1 MDNLSEV
8 MKLIEAGLNQ
18 DSAKVYNYAQLLI
31 RKMEEN
37 GDLQTAKK
45 LRSVLKNTKTLT
57 IQAKDYSHTLKL
69 PVDSE
74 SRLPLA
80 EIKSHDK
87 GSVFLSLGEDS
98 MSSISEFIY
107 IINHTDLFLGKGIKS
122 NRSMLLFGK
131 PGTGKTQAARYISSE
146 TGLPLVTV
154 RLDGVISSYLGSTSK
169 NLRMLFDFVQRTPCI
184 LFLDEFDAIAKVR
197 DDSNELGEL
206 KRVVNTLLQNI
217 DSIESSIPIIAA
229 TNHEHLLDP
238 AVWRRFDYKIRM
250 KLPDAAAR
258 GMMFAEFLK
267 DVPLEKGVPD
277 YIVALT
283 DGMNGSE
290 IETFSTQIRTN
301 LVVDTQSMLRLKD
314 LLSYFAKFKNR
325 MIQESSDVDISN
337 NEIMLRTLRTLRDQ
351 NKKVFTIRRISNMT
365 GISTG
370 KLSQE
375 LRKGGEHVEQ

>member
-1 MDNLSEV
+1 
-8 MKLIEAGLNQ
+8 
-18 DSAKVYNYAQLLI
+18 
-31 RKMEEN
+31 
-37 GDLQTAKK
+37 
-45 LRSVLKNTKTLT
+45 
-57 IQAKDYSHTLKL
+57 
-69 PVDSE
+69 
-74 SRLPLA
+74 
-80 EIKSHDK
+80 
-87 GSVFLSLGEDS
+87 
-98 MSSISEFIY
+98 MSSIREFIY